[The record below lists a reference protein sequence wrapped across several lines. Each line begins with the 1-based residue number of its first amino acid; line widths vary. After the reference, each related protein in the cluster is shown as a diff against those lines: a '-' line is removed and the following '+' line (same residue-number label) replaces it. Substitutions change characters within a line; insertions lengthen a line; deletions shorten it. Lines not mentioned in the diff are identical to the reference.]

1 MVLNKGGY
9 VMINKAQSNVYELA
23 ESALIS
29 GKPILWYETNT
40 ECYFIDT
47 ITLSG
52 TDIILTKGGKTIT
65 IENDGDITETG
76 NIQVVDKHLYK
87 HTIKTSDGI
96 VLKTLYTTDSQAYD
110 ENGFG
115 KNMALNTWHLSET
128 TNEGPGQFYG
138 YIYKFTNMGDDYFLS
153 LAKTFNYGTSSFSYS
168 DTTISSITDTVTQ
181 IF

>member
-1 MVLNKGGY
+1 MNGGY
-9 VMINKAQSNVYELA
+9 LMVSKTDTKLYEKLNN
-23 ESALIS
+23 ALTI
-29 GKPILWYETNT
+29 GKPVLWYEDENT
-40 ECYFIDT
+40 CYYIDT
-47 ITLSG
+47 ITKSG

-65 IENDGDITETG
+65 IESDGDITESG
-76 NIQVVDKHLYK
+76 DIQVADKHLYK

-115 KNMALNTWHLSET
+115 KNMALNTWHLSES

-168 DTTISSITDTVTQ
+168 DTTISSFTDIVTQ